1 MRKNPA
7 ALNRAAGFL
16 YEESKFGFIGKC
28 DPCTFL
34 SLSREKYQKSAT

>member
-1 MRKNPA
+1 MQEFFEKCLKN
-7 ALNRAAGFL
+7 N
-16 YEESKFGFIGKC
+16 KFGFIGEF